1 MTADEWFEGK
11 NASPIL
17 MSLRDVFN
25 NLTGNTG
32 KQGGSVLRQASRRLN
47 ANALNPNQRD
57 SQQEVSTPA
66 PASMSRLGGMKPPT
80 STSAGTPT
88 TPLTDSTASFT
99 NVTAQVTTPATTPS
113 GAPLGN
119 GTTSA
124 NGAAFNS
131 TYYTHGEGAEMFTKM
146 QDEMKRLKII
156 VKGHE
161 KRIKML
167 EDKLTEYEV
176 AAEEDD

>member
-124 NGAAFNS
+124 NGAAFNVS
-131 TYYTHGEGAEMFTKM
+131 ILNLSIY
-146 QDEMKRLKII
+146 L
-156 VKGHE
+156 
-161 KRIKML
+161 
-167 EDKLTEYEV
+167 
-176 AAEEDD
+176 